1 MEGVYRENLFE
12 AGVYNYEKY
21 NKTAG
26 NTKDGLY
33 FYSFETDGKRSSYQ
47 PSGGM
52 NVNKFK
58 KISFEFNTIEPPI
71 DSSSI
76 SEYICDLSEPIGFR
90 KNISKLNVYNYDMV
104 VFEERF
110 NVIMIQSGRIGLL
123 HAR

>member
-1 MEGVYRENLFE
+1 MLFRS
-12 AGVYNYEKY
+12 
-21 NKTAG
+21 
-26 NTKDGLY
+26 
-33 FYSFETDGKRSSYQ
+33 SFETDGKRSSYQ

-52 NVNKFK
+52 NVNRFS

-71 DSSSI
+71 DPVGSI
-76 SEYICDLSEPIGFR
+76 TEYICDLSNNPIGFR
-90 KNISKLNVYNYDMV
+90 KNISKLNTYNYDLV